1 MTRRIKKMK
10 WIIDNWSLLV
20 VLACMVV
27 LAIVYVKKF
36 VNMPTN
42 EQLAKVRE
50 WLLYAVIQAE
60 KELGAKTGQIKLRYV
75 YDMFL
80 SKFPA
85 LVSVITFEMFS
96 QLVDQALEQM
106 KHLMETNNNARY
118 YIQRK
123 D

>member
-1 MTRRIKKMK
+1 MK
-10 WIIDNWSLLV
+10 WIVDNWA
-20 VLACMVV
+20 VLIGLGV
-27 LAIVYVKKF
+27 LIFIYVLSIRAF
-36 VNMPTN
+36 LNSPTT
-42 EQLAKVRE
+42 EQQNKIRE
-50 WLLYAVIQAE
+50 WLLFAVIQAE

-85 LVSVITFEMFS
+85 LVGVITFEQFS
-96 QLVDQALEQM
+96 QLVDEALEQM